1 MVWRKLTPG
10 HSFIAFDYCIHS
22 STCWLSDGTSASIL
36 FTTGG
41 WDLCFQLTTTEQ
53 GFGLWRSNMHVLKYS
68 YFLFFFPHRVV
79 SCVWWTPVWWLR
91 TGSVLLQCL
100 GPQAA
105 TLSFLFYSHVQMN
118 WILLPDYCL
127 LWTLETHQEIVLFV
141 TLETPETGPCT
152 WILIGCRSRLLIL
165 FFFFT
170 DLNSWIISCWA
181 CVDGEVSLQLVFRS
195 SISRSCWYLCY
206 VQVVK
211 RTQLLWSL
219 FILTNIYF
227 LGMCVVYQEGNWQ
240 SDFHVHYSA
249 CSCVICDR

>member
-1 MVWRKLTPG
+1 MLVEWWNVCFHL
-10 HSFIAFDYCIHS
+10 IHNR
-22 STCWLSDGTSASIL
+22 W
-36 FTTGG
+36 
-41 WDLCFQLTTTEQ
+41 
-53 GFGLWRSNMHVLKYS
+53 M
-68 YFLFFFPHRVV
+68 
-79 SCVWWTPVWWLR
+79 
-91 TGSVLLQCL
+91 GSVLSADYHRARFWSVKIQHAC
-100 GPQAA
+100 
-105 TLSFLFYSHVQMN
+105 FKIF
-118 WILLPDYCL
+118 LLPVFLPPPSCFLCVVDSSLVTQIRKRPSPVPRSTSCNSVFLVL
-127 LWTLETHQEIVLFV
+127 LSRPDELNLVA
-141 TLETPETGPCT
+141 
-152 WILIGCRSRLLIL
+152 RLLFAVNLGNTSGNCSVCYPWNSRNWSMHLDFDWLQISIVDSF